1 MRVVVLVKQVPDITS
16 ERSLGPDGLL
26 VRTPTD
32 AVLNELDEGAL
43 ETALR
48 AADVL
53 GAELVAVTMGPEQA
67 SAAARKALQVGAALG
82 IHVCDD
88 ALAGSDV
95 VGTAGVLA
103 AAISLLEREDPANPV
118 ALVVAGMSALDG
130 LGSVVPALVAA
141 ELGWP
146 VASFAAEVV
155 VEAGEAAAAGDPA
168 GATLTITRETEHGSE
183 RLRTSLPA
191 VVSVTDTIAAL
202 RVPSFAT
209 MLAARKATLRTLSA
223 ADLGLE
229 VSRVGLAGARA
240 VIGEA
245 GPRPER
251 PPVQVVTDTG
261 HAGEALVDFLVQ
273 RGLVEVS
280 A

>member
-16 ERSLGPDGLL
+16 DRRLDDDGRL
-26 VRTPTD
+26 VRTPSE

-48 AADVL
+48 AADAL
-53 GAELVAVTMGPEQA
+53 GGDVVAVTVGPEQA

-95 VGTAGVLA
+95 VGTARALA
-103 AAISLLEREDPANPV
+103 AAIRLVDAEAAQAATPPV
-118 ALVVAGMSALDG
+118 GLVVAGMSALDG

-146 VASFAAEVV
+146 VVSFAGEVAV
-155 VEAGEAAAAGDPA
+155 AAAGDEP
-168 GATLTITRETEHGSE
+168 ATLTAVRETDHGSE
-183 RLRTSLPA
+183 RLRVDLPA

-209 MLAARKATLRTLSA
+209 MLAARKATLRTLTA

-229 VSRVGLAGARA
+229 PADLGTAGARVQVHHA
-240 VIGEA
+240 A
-245 GPRPER
+245 PRPER
-251 PPVQVVTDTG
+251 PGAEVVTDDG
-261 HAGEALVDFLVQ
+261 AAGEKLVDFLVA
-273 RGLVEVS
+273 RGFVEVS